1 MIITGCNTGI
11 GYETALALALRG
23 ARLIMACR
31 DLARAEPAAQ
41 RIRDAVAA
49 AGMESNKAPKEAG
62 DSQQQVSV
70 MQLDLCSFA
79 SVRAFAAAVAR
90 RERKVDVLLC
100 NAGAMMM
107 QQKLTGDGC
116 VQEFCSE
123 SIKSEGIAR
132 TRALL

>member
-1 MIITGCNTGI
+1 VIITGCNTGI

-49 AGMESNKAPKEAG
+49 AGKESNKAPKEAG

-90 RERKVDVLLC
+90 CERKVDVLLC

-116 VQEFCSE
+116 VLALCSP
-123 SIKSEGIAR
+123 EGIAR

>member
-49 AGMESNKAPKEAG
+49 AAAHGPSGKASKDAG
-62 DSQQQVSV
+62 DSQQVSV

-116 VQEFCSE
+116 VETRS
-123 SIKSEGIAR
+123 SSHEGI
-132 TRALL
+132 

>member
-49 AGMESNKAPKEAG
+49 AAIAQNPSGHESNGSKDAG
-62 DSQQQVSV
+62 ASQQQVSV

-116 VQEFCSE
+116 VQDVGS
-123 SIKSEGIAR
+123 SEGIAR
-132 TRALL
+132 P